1 VAERGD
7 LSADSDGGTLPT
19 VDIAAVERELCRI
32 PEVRAARI
40 VADDTGHLVEV
51 HILATTGKAAKQVVR
66 DVQSV
71 AITSSGVDIDH
82 RIVSVV
88 QLEDDAATAATAAPA
103 ATATATID
111 APTATS
117 STEPEAA
124 AVAEPHVSTNG
135 NGHKTAPMHRVVV
148 DSVLVAKHELRA
160 KATVTL
166 RRGDEQAVGV
176 SEGTVASSARWR
188 IVAEAALNAL
198 RTLEPGAVTVS
209 VEMAGVQRIGDRA
222 LGIVT
227 MIMVIPPHEEL
238 LAGVAPVRGGAEE
251 DAVARAV
258 LDATNRRLAR
268 IR

>member
-1 VAERGD
+1 MPAPGRRG
-7 LSADSDGGTLPT
+7 SSGTLQP
-19 VDIAAVERELCRI
+19 VDLGAVERELCRI

-40 VADDTGHLVEV
+40 VADDNGQLVEV
-51 HILATTGKAAKQVVR
+51 HILATTGKAAKQLVR

-71 AITSSGVDIDH
+71 AITSSGIDIDH

-88 QLEDDAATAATAAPA
+88 QLEEDGTTVAASPA
-103 ATATATID
+103 AAA
-111 APTATS
+111 
-117 STEPEAA
+117 AA
-124 AVAEPHVSTNG
+124 AVAAADAADVASTNG
-135 NGHKTAPMHRVVV
+135 HDTSVPVDRVIV

-166 RRGDEQAVGV
+166 KRGEEQAVGV
-176 SEGTVASSARWR
+176 AEGTVASTARWR

-198 RTLEPGAVTVS
+198 RTLEPGASTVS
-209 VEMAGVQRIGDRA
+209 VEMAGVQRIGDRS

-227 MIMVIPPHEEL
+227 LIMVIPPHEEL

-268 IR
+268 LR

>member
-1 VAERGD
+1 VAELRAPTARGLGDTLQPVD
-7 LSADSDGGTLPT
+7 LG
-19 VDIAAVERELCRI
+19 AVERELCRI

-51 HILATTGKAAKQVVR
+51 HILATTGKAAKQLVR

-71 AITSSGVDIDH
+71 AITSGGIDIDH
-82 RIVSVV
+82 RIVSIV
-88 QLEDDAATAATAAPA
+88 QLEEDGTTIAATPPAAPPA
-103 ATATATID
+103 VS
-111 APTATS
+111 ATS
-117 STEPEAA
+117 ATPEEGDD
-124 AVAEPHVSTNG
+124 VASTNG
-135 NGHKTAPMHRVVV
+135 HDTPSPEPTHRVIV

-166 RRGDEQAVGV
+166 KRGDEQAVGV
-176 SEGTVASSARWR
+176 ADGTVASSARWR

-198 RTLEPGAVTVS
+198 RVLEPGASIVS

-227 MIMVIPPHEEL
+227 LIMVIPPHEEL
-238 LAGVAPVRGGAEE
+238 LAGVAPVRSGAEE

-268 IR
+268 LR

>member
-1 VAERGD
+1 M
-7 LSADSDGGTLPT
+7 
-19 VDIAAVERELCRI
+19 DIAAVERELCRI

-40 VADDTGHLVEV
+40 VADDSGQLVEV
-51 HILATTGKAAKQVVR
+51 HILATTGKAAKQLVR

-82 RIVSVV
+82 RIVSIV
-88 QLEDDAATAATAAPA
+88 QLEEDGTTTPATPAAAAKADAAKADASEASSNGHDAAG
-103 ATATATID
+103 
-111 APTATS
+111 ATS
-117 STEPEAA
+117 STT
-124 AVAEPHVSTNG
+124 STSSGPAN
-135 NGHKTAPMHRVVV
+135 RVIV

-166 RRGDEQAVGV
+166 KQGDDQAVGV
-176 SEGTVASSARWR
+176 AEGTVASSARWR

-198 RTLEPGAVTVS
+198 RTLEPNASTVS
-209 VEMAGVQRIGDRA
+209 VEMAGVQRIGDRS

-227 MIMVIPPHEEL
+227 LIMVIPPHEEL
-238 LAGVAPVRGGAEE
+238 LAGVAPVRSGAEE

-268 IR
+268 LR

>member
-1 VAERGD
+1 VD
-7 LSADSDGGTLPT
+7 LG
-19 VDIAAVERELCRI
+19 AVERELCRI

-40 VADDTGHLVEV
+40 VADDSGQLVEV
-51 HILATTGKAAKQVVR
+51 HILATTGKAAKQLVR

-71 AITSSGVDIDH
+71 AITSSGIDIDH

-88 QLEDDAATAATAAPA
+88 QLEEDGTTVAASPAAAAASAAEAADVASTNGHDSAAPA
-103 ATATATID
+103 PID
-111 APTATS
+111 
-117 STEPEAA
+117 
-124 AVAEPHVSTNG
+124 
-135 NGHKTAPMHRVVV
+135 RVIV

-166 RRGDEQAVGV
+166 KRGDDQAVGV
-176 SEGTVASSARWR
+176 AEGTVASSARWR

-198 RTLEPGAVTVS
+198 RTLEPGASTVS
-209 VEMAGVQRIGDRA
+209 VEMAGVQRIGDRS

-227 MIMVIPPHEEL
+227 LIMVIPPHEEL

-268 IR
+268 LR

>member
-1 VAERGD
+1 MGDIPATSRRG
-7 LSADSDGGTLPT
+7 LTVTLQP

-40 VADDTGHLVEV
+40 VADDSGQLVEV
-51 HILATTGKAAKQVVR
+51 HILATTGKAAKQLVR

-82 RIVSVV
+82 RIVSIV
-88 QLEDDAATAATAAPA
+88 QLEEDGSTATAPA
-103 ATATATID
+103 AAATTTAAAAESSESEAGAGTNGHAGP
-111 APTATS
+111 AAASSSS
-117 STEPEAA
+117 STTPA
-124 AVAEPHVSTNG
+124 N
-135 NGHKTAPMHRVVV
+135 RVIV

-166 RRGDEQAVGV
+166 KQGDDQAVGV
-176 SEGTVASSARWR
+176 AEGTVAASARWR

-198 RTLEPGAVTVS
+198 RTLEPGAATVS

-227 MIMVIPPHEEL
+227 LIMVIPPHEEL
-238 LAGVAPVRGGAEE
+238 LAGVAPVRSGAED

-268 IR
+268 LR

>member
-1 VAERGD
+1 
-7 LSADSDGGTLPT
+7 

-40 VADDTGHLVEV
+40 VADDSGQLVEV
-51 HILATTGKAAKQVVR
+51 HILATTGKAAKQLVR

-82 RIVSVV
+82 RIVSIV
-88 QLEDDAATAATAAPA
+88 QLEEDGTTTPATPAAAAKADAAKADASEASSNGHDAAGAPSS
-103 ATATATID
+103 TTS
-111 APTATS
+111 TS
-117 STEPEAA
+117 SGPA
-124 AVAEPHVSTNG
+124 N
-135 NGHKTAPMHRVVV
+135 RVIV

-166 RRGDEQAVGV
+166 KQGDDQAVGV
-176 SEGTVASSARWR
+176 AEGTVASSARWR

-198 RTLEPGAVTVS
+198 RTLEPNASTVS
-209 VEMAGVQRIGDRA
+209 VEMAGVQRIGDRS

-227 MIMVIPPHEEL
+227 LIMVIPPHEEL
-238 LAGVAPVRGGAEE
+238 LAGVAPVRSGAEE

-268 IR
+268 LR

>member
-1 VAERGD
+1 V
-7 LSADSDGGTLPT
+7 SGTLQP
-19 VDIAAVERELCRI
+19 VDLGAVERELCRI
-32 PEVRAARI
+32 PEVRAARV
-40 VADDTGHLVEV
+40 VADDSGQLVEV
-51 HILATTGKAAKQVVR
+51 HILATTGKAAKQLVR

-71 AITSSGVDIDH
+71 AITSSGIDIDH

-88 QLEDDAATAATAAPA
+88 QLEEDGATVAASPA
-103 ATATATID
+103 AAASAD
-111 APTATS
+111 AVD
-117 STEPEAA
+117 
-124 AVAEPHVSTNG
+124 VASTNG
-135 NGHKTAPMHRVVV
+135 HDSTLPVPIDRVIV

-166 RRGDEQAVGV
+166 KRGDDQAVGV
-176 SEGTVASSARWR
+176 AEGTVASSARWR

-198 RTLEPGAVTVS
+198 RTLEPGASNVS

-227 MIMVIPPHEEL
+227 LIMVIPPHEEL

-268 IR
+268 LR

>member
-1 VAERGD
+1 MPAPGRGR
-7 LSADSDGGTLPT
+7 SSGTLQP
-19 VDIAAVERELCRI
+19 VDLGAVERELCRI

-40 VADDTGHLVEV
+40 VADDSGQLVEV
-51 HILATTGKAAKQVVR
+51 HILATTGKAAKQLVR

-71 AITSSGVDIDH
+71 AITSSGIDIDH

-88 QLEDDAATAATAAPA
+88 QLEEDGTTVPATPA
-103 ATATATID
+103 A
-111 APTATS
+111 
-117 STEPEAA
+117 AA
-124 AVAEPHVSTNG
+124 AAAAASDVADVASTNG
-135 NGHKTAPMHRVVV
+135 HDNATSAPIDRVIV

-166 RRGDEQAVGV
+166 KRGDDQAVGV
-176 SEGTVASSARWR
+176 AEGTVASSARWR

-198 RTLEPGAVTVS
+198 RTLEPGASTVS
-209 VEMAGVQRIGDRA
+209 VEMAGVQRIGDRS

-227 MIMVIPPHEEL
+227 LIMVIPPHEEL

-268 IR
+268 LR

>member
-1 VAERGD
+1 VD
-7 LSADSDGGTLPT
+7 LG
-19 VDIAAVERELCRI
+19 AVERELCRI

-51 HILATTGKAAKQVVR
+51 HILATTGKAAKQLVR

-88 QLEDDAATAATAAPA
+88 QLEDDANPA
-103 ATATATID
+103 AAAAASAALEGATTAEPEQ
-111 APTATS
+111 APTNGHATG
-117 STEPEAA
+117 
-124 AVAEPHVSTNG
+124 TNG
-135 NGHKTAPMHRVVV
+135 VTPPHRVVV
-148 DSVLVAKHELRA
+148 DSVLVAKHELRS

-166 RRGDEQAVGV
+166 KRDDDQAVGV
-176 SEGTVASSARWR
+176 SEGSVASSARWR
-188 IVAEAALNAL
+188 IVAEATLNAL
-198 RTLEPGAVTVS
+198 RTLESGASTVS
-209 VEMAGVQRIGDRA
+209 VEMAGVQRIGDRS

-227 MIMVIPPHEEL
+227 LIMVIPPNEEL

-268 IR
+268 LR

>member
-1 VAERGD
+1 M
-7 LSADSDGGTLPT
+7 SADGGGDTLPI

-88 QLEDDAATAATAAPA
+88 QLEDEGAVVASSPPAAVSAPA
-103 ATATATID
+103 AVPATET
-111 APTATS
+111 
-117 STEPEAA
+117 
-124 AVAEPHVSTNG
+124 HVNGNG
-135 NGHKTAPMHRVVV
+135 NGHDVKTLPLTRVVV

-166 RRGDEQAVGV
+166 RQGDEQAVGV
-176 SEGTVASSARWR
+176 AEGTVASSARWR

-227 MIMVIPPHEEL
+227 LIMVIPPHEEL

-268 IR
+268 LR

>member
-1 VAERGD
+1 MAEPDD
-7 LSADSDGGTLPT
+7 LTADGGGDTLPT

-88 QLEDDAATAATAAPA
+88 QLEDEAATSAAPA
-103 ATATATID
+103 ATATATMEPPAD
-111 APTATS
+111 APTSA
-117 STEPEAA
+117 TEPR
-124 AVAEPHVSTNG
+124 VEPDDVPARANG
-135 NGHKTAPMHRVVV
+135 NGHKAGPINRVVV

-176 SEGTVASSARWR
+176 AEGTVASSARWR

-227 MIMVIPPHEEL
+227 LIMVIPPHEEL

-268 IR
+268 LR